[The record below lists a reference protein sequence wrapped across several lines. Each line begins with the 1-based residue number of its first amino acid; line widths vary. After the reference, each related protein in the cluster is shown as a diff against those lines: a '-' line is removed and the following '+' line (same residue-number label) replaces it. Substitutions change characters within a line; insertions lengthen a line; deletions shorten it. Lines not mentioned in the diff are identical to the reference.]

1 MPAAAERHD
10 GIASALHIA
19 TDTMH
24 RPQHVFDSVGA
35 GERTAQR
42 TLIAVPG
49 DCSFERPR
57 DSNFG
62 SDRLAGRRSRG
73 L

>member
-24 RPQHVFDSVGA
+24 RPQQVFDSVGA

-49 DCSFERPR
+49 DCSIFERVPMIR
-57 DSNFG
+57 I
-62 SDRLAGRRSRG
+62 LEAVA
-73 L
+73 